1 MIRWNHP
8 PIRRLTRWYH
18 RPCYLTR
25 TMNRTNRIK
34 ALRRWINIL
43 KAKLRRL
50 EAELAQLEQAD

>member
-1 MIRWNHP
+1 
-8 PIRRLTRWYH
+8 
-18 RPCYLTR
+18 
-25 TMNRTNRIK
+25 MNRTNRIK